1 MYTQEKGDKE
11 EEEEDPLKEERER
24 DGEKIATVTVEK
36 GSLTFLVQPGT
47 GSSVDHLDTNRRPD
61 ERGGRSQYDIVFA
74 PSEPAQS

>member
-1 MYTQEKGDKE
+1 MRERE
-11 EEEEDPLKEERER
+11 RERER
-24 DGEKIATVTVEK
+24 DGEKIAAVRIEN

-61 ERGGRSQYDIVFA
+61 ERGGRSRYNIVFA